1 MHEAKAITREEA
13 RYILLSH
20 LISTAQ
26 YWADESRQPEN
37 RAKCSGVVFSSLVAL
52 DGGAM
57 GPPGYEILNE
67 DEVDFGGG
75 LHEHFHSYERG
86 EHVCE
91 DDSSR
96 HEFML
101 DMAKAAARYALGEL
115 SSTQACQETLLQFLL
130 VLDGELNIPR
140 PKIVP
145 LGQTEDI
152 QYAKDEGFDYYPDVD
167 TYDIGGELYNEAHAL
182 ILGEA
187 SKPDGLYDF
196 GDHLADDAKRMG
208 FL

>member
-37 RAKCSGVVFSSLVAL
+37 KAKCSGAVFSFLVAL

-57 GPPGYEILNE
+57 GPPGYELQDE
-67 DEVDFGGG
+67 DEVDYGGA
-75 LHEHFHSYERG
+75 LHEHFHDYCRG
-86 EHVCE
+86 KYVCE
-91 DDSSR
+91 DDPPR
-96 HEFML
+96 HEFLKAMAQVAEKFADT
-101 DMAKAAARYALGEL
+101 DMPA
-115 SSTQACQETLLQFLL
+115 TQACQETLLQFLL